1 MRYFKLFL
9 FIYVGFVISTLL
21 IFYLG
26 NEGVIEYK
34 KLRDYKVELEKNLVE
49 LEEINHELGDELKLL
64 KGDPDVNKVEAR
76 KLGLIAEGERLV
88 KIEGYKGT
96 GQSYKVGKLF
106 NWSPQK
112 SNRNLLFKYIGI
124 VMPVLLFIIFGL
136 IGFFKRSKENGT

>member
-96 GQSYKVGKLF
+96 GKSYKVSKLF
-106 NWSPQK
+106 NWDIK
-112 SNRNLLFKYIGI
+112 KNGRNFMFKYIG
-124 VMPVLLFIIFGL
+124 LFIPIFSIIIFGL
-136 IGFFKRSKENGT
+136 IGFLKKIK